1 MIVYTFAAQNQK
13 TEATMVNQK
22 PISVRLSVDL
32 YEVLEFLCMN
42 TTRKKNRIINDAVF
56 WYLRDHEHID
66 DIREFLKTNRVG
78 Y

>member
-1 MIVYTFAAQNQK
+1 MQRK
-13 TEATMVNQK
+13 TNKTDATMINQK

-32 YEVLEFLCMN
+32 YEVLEFLCLN

-56 WYLRDHEHID
+56 WYLREREHID
-66 DIREFLKTNRVG
+66 DIREFLKQNRVG